1 MKTQVGIIGA
11 GPAGLFLAHILKRHG
26 IESVILE
33 SRSRAYAEARVRA
46 GVLESGT
53 IDTLNNLGLGERMM
67 REGLVD
73 EGLDMRFEG
82 RTIHL
87 DLPGLTGRSV
97 KIYGQQEVVKD
108 LIAARVDAGDPLVF
122 EAEVLRLEG
131 LDGSAPRVHY
141 RHEGVEKTLDCVFV
155 AGCDGFHGVSR
166 AAVPEGLIITHT
178 RSYDFSWL
186 GILVKAPPLPDMT
199 YASHDRG
206 FALCSRRSLSIS
218 RLYLQVPSSDRAED
232 WSDTRIWDELHMR
245 MFDEGRTQVQE
256 GEILQRDMAQLR
268 AFIASPMQHGRLFLA
283 GDAVHVVPPTGAKGL
298 NMAVADARV
307 MARGMAA
314 YFSGGTP
321 AELERYSQQC
331 IQRTWKTI
339 RFSTYMTGL
348 LHRFDEHS
356 TFDRGMQLAELE
368 YISTSEAA
376 QRSIAEQYVSL
387 SDVTD

>member
-1 MKTQVGIIGA
+1 M
-11 GPAGLFLAHILKRHG
+11 
-26 IESVILE
+26 
-33 SRSRAYAEARVRA
+33 RA

-314 YFSGGTP
+314 YFSGGAP

>member
-218 RLYLQVPSSDRAED
+218 RLYLQVPSSDRPED

-314 YFSGGTP
+314 YFSGGAP

>member
-314 YFSGGTP
+314 YFSGGAP